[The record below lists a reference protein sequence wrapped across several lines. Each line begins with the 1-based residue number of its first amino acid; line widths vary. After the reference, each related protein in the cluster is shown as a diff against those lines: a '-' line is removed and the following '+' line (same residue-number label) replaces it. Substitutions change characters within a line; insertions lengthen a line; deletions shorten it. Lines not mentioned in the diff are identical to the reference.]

1 MKLDNLLLETSTKKN
16 DKCNHI
22 LCYRYTVS
30 DGVHRVEGK
39 MHVLAAKPD
48 VWIEKAEIVL
58 ICGAHFPQ
66 TIRNALEENT
76 YIL

>member
-1 MKLDNLLLETSTKKN
+1 
-16 DKCNHI
+16 
-22 LCYRYTVS
+22 
-30 DGVHRVEGK
+30 